1 MNTDHMSA
9 GQALFAQYAYPP
21 NALGYCGPTDGG
33 GTSGLASHAKE
44 FDGAWPYLAAI
55 AEAVGASDPLDEDVV
70 GSYWVGGPPL
80 AAVDPAALLARLRTS
95 FQGQVTG
102 LLDAVPAATGV
113 LAHHSFHV
121 FVVYP
126 WVRFLYR
133 DSATALGVM
142 QDCRIR
148 WGTVESIEGEHAM
161 IASRPLQLADG
172 ALTLGAPEPERV
184 QWKKGELSLAPSPAP
199 GSIVSAHWDW
209 VCGTLTDDE
218 STALESATQATL
230 DLVNAIRSESVSV
243 VAGSEHTGV
252 LRGDR
257 E

>member
-1 MNTDHMSA
+1 MSNETLST
-9 GQALFAQYAYPP
+9 GHALFAQYAYPP
-21 NALGYCGPTDGG
+21 NELGYCGPADGG
-33 GTSGLASHAKE
+33 GASGLAAHAKE

-70 GSYWVGGPPL
+70 SSYWVGGPSL
-80 AAVDPAALLARLRTS
+80 AKVDPVDLLTRLRAS
-95 FQGQVTG
+95 FKGQVTG
-102 LLDAVPAATGV
+102 LVDAVHAAPGV

-126 WVRFLYR
+126 WVRFLDR

-148 WGTVESIEGEHAM
+148 WGTVESVVGGHAV
-161 IASRPLQLADG
+161 IASRQLQFDAG
-172 ALTLGAPEPERV
+172 ALALGEPRPERV
-184 QWKKGELSLAPSPAP
+184 QWQKGELALAPAPAP

-230 DLVNAIRSESVSV
+230 ELVNTIRSESVSV

-252 LRGDR
+252 LRGDQ